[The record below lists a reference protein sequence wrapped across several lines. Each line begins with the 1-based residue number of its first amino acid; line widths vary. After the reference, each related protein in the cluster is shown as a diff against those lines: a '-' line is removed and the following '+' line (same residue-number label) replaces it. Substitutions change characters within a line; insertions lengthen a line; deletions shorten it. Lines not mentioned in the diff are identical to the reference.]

1 MSFCVVIPARYHS
14 SRLPAKPLV
23 DICGMSMLER
33 VYAQACKSNAKRV
46 YIATDHAQIYDH
58 AITFCENVIMTRED
72 HATGTDRLEEVVT
85 HLKLKPEEVVVNVQ
99 GDEPL
104 IPPELINQVAENLIS
119 QGQSSIATLAEKIE
133 TIQQL
138 QDPNAVKLVRNAA
151 NMAMYFSRA
160 PIPWDRN
167 WSVQSANELLDDGY
181 LRHIGLYAYRVEFLK
196 RYVTWPQANAE
207 SLESLEQ
214 LRALHHG
221 EMIHVEIAKAAMPGG
236 VDTIEDLA
244 LMRKHVAEKGLVDP

>member
-1 MSFCVVIPARYHS
+1 M
-14 SRLPAKPLV
+14 
-23 DICGMSMLER
+23 
-33 VYAQACKSNAKRV
+33 
-46 YIATDHAQIYDH
+46 
-58 AITFCENVIMTRED
+58 
-72 HATGTDRLEEVVT
+72 
-85 HLKLKPEEVVVNVQ
+85 
-99 GDEPL
+99 
-104 IPPELINQVAENLIS
+104 
-119 QGQSSIATLAEKIE
+119 AEKIE

-221 EMIHVEIAKAAMPGG
+221 EMIHVEIAKAPMPGG